1 MKKLLFTALIFL
13 VTISNIPLADQ
24 YPNTSIGIL
33 DINKVLTE
41 SKSAINAAKQIEK
54 IQKDIENDAKAK
66 DETIIKEREKLI
78 EQQSVMAPEA
88 FEVKVSEFERKV
100 QEHQIARQDEIQ
112 KLDRMVQSARSS
124 ILEKVKP
131 IINDYASELGITVIL
146 EKNSVVMSAD
156 DMDMTVEVINR
167 LDKEMPKLEVKFDN

>member
-1 MKKLLFTALIFL
+1 MNYFVF
-13 VTISNIPLADQ
+13 
-24 YPNTSIGIL
+24 
-33 DINKVLTE
+33 
-41 SKSAINAAKQIEK
+41 
-54 IQKDIENDAKAK
+54 
-66 DETIIKEREKLI
+66 
-78 EQQSVMAPEA
+78 
-88 FEVKVSEFERKV
+88 
-100 QEHQIARQDEIQ
+100 
-112 KLDRMVQSARSS
+112 RSS